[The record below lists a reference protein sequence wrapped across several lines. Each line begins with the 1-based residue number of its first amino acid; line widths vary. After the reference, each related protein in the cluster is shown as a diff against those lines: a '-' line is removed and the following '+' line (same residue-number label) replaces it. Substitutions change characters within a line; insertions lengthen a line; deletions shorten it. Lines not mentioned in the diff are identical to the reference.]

1 MTQTPSQ
8 GYGYDSAAPQAP
20 AQQQP
25 AQSVPQPVQPQPAQS
40 APVESVSAPLAPAN
54 VAPQNEMPQPA
65 PAYTEQPSAPLTAEQ
80 PTGSFVPNPYAL
92 QGVPQGT
99 ASKQKTPPAT
109 AHYIMAG
116 LIGLAIVLVY
126 IVPILPIASGGLFGV
141 DISMNWFTDTSA
153 LDESN
158 PYTPMAMVVYFFN
171 TVLLLFVI
179 LFVALRNSAMRI
191 TAGIIA
197 IVWGVCHL
205 GFALLILAAIQAE
218 KSSSGYGALM
228 TIGPSFP
235 VLALAGLLMLVA
247 GILILIKFGS
257 KSQST
262 LPIQPAQPAYP
273 AQQAQSAPV
282 ESVSAPLVPQPAQQA
297 QPGEHSQ
304 QPVQPHTENNPQA

>member
-1 MTQTPSQ
+1 MTQNPSQ

-40 APVESVSAPLAPAN
+40 APVESVSAPLTPAN

-109 AHYIMAG
+109 AHYIMAS

-141 DISMNWFTDTSA
+141 DISITWFTDTSMYA
-153 LDESN
+153 DRN
-158 PYTPMAMVVYFFN
+158 PYNAIAPVVYFFN
-171 TVLLLFVI
+171 TVHLIFIV
-179 LFVALRNSAMRI
+179 LFVALRNTAMRI
-191 TAGIIA
+191 TAGIIS
-197 IVWGVCHL
+197 IIWGLFHI
-205 GFALLILAAIQAE
+205 GFGLFMLAAIQSA
-218 KSSSGYGALM
+218 KSSSTYGALV

-235 VLALAGLLMLVA
+235 MLALAGLIMLVA